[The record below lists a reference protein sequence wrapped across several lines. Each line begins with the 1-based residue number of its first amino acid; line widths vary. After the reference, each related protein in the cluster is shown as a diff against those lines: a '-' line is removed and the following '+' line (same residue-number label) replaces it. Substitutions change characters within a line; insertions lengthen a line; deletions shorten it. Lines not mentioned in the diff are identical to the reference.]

1 MPEINYGLDPI
12 EVIIRLTPDD
22 VIEFNKLND
31 FSIDQIK
38 AYISGKELYCHFQK
52 ISDTEHKIFI
62 PTLNGQFEVIVKW
75 YSVADTYQ
83 AVVDKKKKTIYRT
96 AILTPQADKSISE
109 TCFVKIIDI
118 NEGGKVNRASDEF
131 EELYKRVCRQ
141 TVVSNINI
149 QSQQEIW
156 FKWIEAQ
163 RAIIQKLQEPLEII
177 GKPTVQI
184 KEQSFNDASGNPMI
198 AYEVS
203 VNLKE
208 TITSEYGP
216 LEKAL
221 KDYDIKPSLDKLGFP
236 KKDLFDPDG
245 TILLTNEEIETVLDP
260 LIKSQFSGIF
270 ERENEMQAIIKIE
283 NRVDYEIARM
293 LRKNNLNLKT
303 AIDIESNLLSIYG
316 NPIKYNSQQS
326 KYRQNSKYYL
336 LNIPDEIVKRFHL
349 VRKNIVAKI
358 KKTNALGELEFET
371 IDRVIGRNSDIDTIE
386 NIVRNLKGEILNK
399 FEEYRSQ
406 GYREMTYQVAELFSY
421 ELEKFDEET
430 FDENF
435 QQSIKR
441 SLIPY
446 KDAIEFNPK
455 SNHFIF
461 NFKTKE
467 EFEEYTK
474 FLKSLKQ
481 FKFNRDPESPLFKFK
496 VKTNFIAKKTQKQ
509 LFYDKLSK
517 LRGAEFVSDLNK
529 KEENVSEE
537 TEETS
542 IRKKIKKPDFQ
553 YLGNLNSRLSNLKK
567 LTFYIPSFF
576 PNQKDIAETV
586 KEFLEGNGANKIKFV
601 QANLKGDEAKNSWLV
616 EAVNKI
622 TNPTDE
628 LNGKPVNENLG
639 NFLID
644 TSKASPIV
652 DENKV
657 TVGSEFYHQVKNNE
671 LLKLNESQRKAV
683 LASIHC
689 SDLALLQGPPGTG
702 KTTVIAEIIWQIIS
716 QNQKHKILL
725 TSENNLAVD
734 NALDRL
740 LNVKGVN
747 PKLAD
752 YITLIKPLRFVSVGK
767 PGEASKKKI
776 DEEGAKYSVDRIMLW
791 LDSTYVAEEAD
802 DIEIIEESDEDFE
815 EDEEKGSVENNAV
828 QDWMKRIASRAKN
841 TDPKYSEILKGW
853 AWDLSRPTTE
863 VKILFKEKYFEYC
876 NIIGSTCSSSGSATF
891 KREFSKLSL
900 QKFFIS
906 YLKSEK
912 YKESINDIN
921 YQLKKGF
928 EEDDYSFIDSICRR
942 LRIKEFELTKL
953 LATPTYSFIQSLFFN
968 DINRLN
974 FLKDKIP
981 TPKPLQKLLT
991 RLGFENLDEANAI
1004 LNQSNTI
1011 SFDTVI
1017 MDEASKATPPE
1028 MLLPLCF
1035 GQRSIVIGDHRQLP
1049 PMLNEKDFKEALEDA
1064 GATELAA
1071 EIDQE
1076 FLETSQ
1082 FERMILNENISPTI
1096 LARCNIQYRMHP
1108 DINEVIKQF
1117 YVDDGGLEPADEL
1130 KQNANEIYST
1140 GNSQKPDNVFSR
1152 HHGLYLKD
1160 FISPDVHTIWVNIE
1174 GEEKREGT
1182 SIYNDHEV
1190 EAVQTII
1197 KLIKKADG
1205 YKEFESHWNFIK
1217 DNFKR
1222 LQEQQIGVI
1231 TFYGEQKKKL
1241 KTKLAGI
1248 DKLKINS
1255 VDKFQGMER
1264 NIIIVST
1271 VRSDKQFMTKN
1282 DFNSR
1287 NASRIKHN
1295 QAPMVLLKDL
1305 GANVVAANDDIGF
1318 ARLPQRLNVALS
1330 RAKRLLI
1337 VVGNKNFFEQ
1347 FTDIKGRPLYK
1358 NAISEIQKRGTI
1370 IEANTLSKLLR

>member
-12 EVIIRLTPDD
+12 EVIIRLTPDN

-38 AYISGKELYCHFQK
+38 ADVSGKELYCHFQK

-62 PTLNGQFEVIVKW
+62 PSFNGQFEAIVKW

-83 AVVDKKKKTIYRT
+83 AIVDKKKKTIYRT
-96 AILTPQADKSISE
+96 AILTPQADKSIAE

-118 NEGGKVNRASDEF
+118 NEGGKANRASDEF
-131 EELYKRVCRQ
+131 EELYKSVCKQ
-141 TVVSNINI
+141 TIVSNINI

-177 GKPTVQI
+177 GKPTVKI
-184 KEQSFNDASGNPMI
+184 KEQSFNDAIGRPMI

-208 TITSEYGP
+208 TITSEYVP
-216 LEKAL
+216 LEIAL
-221 KDYDIKPSLDKLGFP
+221 KGYDIKPSLDKLGFP

-260 LIKSQFSGIF
+260 LIKSQFSEIF

-283 NRVDYEIARM
+283 NRIDFEIAR
-293 LRKNNLNLKT
+293 LLWKNNLNLKT

-316 NPIKYNSQQS
+316 NPTKYNNQQS
-326 KYRQNSKYYL
+326 KYRQNSRYYL

-358 KKTNALGELEFET
+358 KKTNPVGELEFET
-371 IDRVIGRNSDIDTIE
+371 IDRLIGPNADIDKIE
-386 NIVRNLKGEILNK
+386 NIVRNLKSEILNK

-406 GYREMTYQVAELFSY
+406 GYRDLTYQVAELFSY
-421 ELEKFDEET
+421 QLENFDEDT

-435 QQSIKR
+435 EQSIKR

-455 SNHFIF
+455 TNHFIF
-461 NFKTKE
+461 NFENKE

-529 KEENVSEE
+529 KEEKVIVE
-537 TEETS
+537 TEETT
-542 IRKKIKKPDFQ
+542 IQKKIKKTDFQ

-586 KEFLEGNGANKIKFV
+586 KQFIEGNGANKVKFV

-622 TNPTDE
+622 TNPTEE
-628 LNGKPVNENLG
+628 LNGKPINENLG

-657 TVGSEFYHQVKNNE
+657 TVGSEFYHKVKNNE

-702 KTTVIAEIIWQIIS
+702 KTTVIAEIIWQIIC
-716 QNQKHKILL
+716 QNQKHKVLL

-747 PKLAD
+747 PNLAD

-767 PGEASKKKI
+767 PGETSKKKI
-776 DEEGAKYSVDRIMLW
+776 DEEGAKYSVDRIMSW
-791 LDSTYVAEEAD
+791 LDSTYVAEETD
-802 DIEIIEESDEDFE
+802 DEVIIEESDEDFE

-828 QDWMKRIASRAKN
+828 QDWMKRIAGRAKN
-841 TDPKYSEILKGW
+841 TDPKYAAALKDW
-853 AWDLSRPTTE
+853 AMELSYPKPE

-900 QKFFIS
+900 QKLFIN

-912 YKESINDIN
+912 YKESISDIN
-921 YQLKKGF
+921 YQLKKGI
-928 EEDDYSFIDSICRR
+928 EDDDFTIVDSICRR
-942 LRIKEFELTKL
+942 LRIKEFELTIL
-953 LATPTYSFIQSLFFN
+953 LATPTYSFIQSLFFS
-968 DINRLN
+968 DINRLS
-974 FLKDKIP
+974 FIKDKIP
-981 TPKPLQKLLT
+981 APRPLPKLLT
-991 RLGFENLDEANAI
+991 RLGFENLDEANTF
-1004 LNQSNTI
+1004 LNQCNTI

-1035 GQRSIVIGDHRQLP
+1035 GKRSIVIGDHRQLP

-1082 FERMILNENISPTI
+1082 FERMILNENISPTVF
-1096 LARCNIQYRMHP
+1096 ARCNIQYRMHP

-1117 YVDDGGLEPADEL
+1117 YIDDGGLEAADEL
-1130 KQNANEIYST
+1130 KQGANENYAT
-1140 GNSQKPDNVFSR
+1140 GNLQKTDNTFSR
-1152 HHGLYLKD
+1152 HHGLNLKG
-1160 FISPDVHTIWVNIE
+1160 FISPDVHTMWVNVE

-1182 SIYNDHEV
+1182 SIYNEHEI
-1190 EAVQTII
+1190 EAVQKII
-1197 KLIKKADG
+1197 KLIKQSEGFND
-1205 YKEFESHWNFIK
+1205 FQSHWDFIK
-1217 DNFKR
+1217 DDFKR

-1271 VRSDKQFMTKN
+1271 VRSDKQFMTKS

-1287 NASRIKHN
+1287 NDFRRKNGQPNIT
-1295 QAPMVLLKDL
+1295 LLEDL
-1305 GANVVAANDDIGF
+1305 GVNVIAANDEIGF
-1318 ARLPQRLNVALS
+1318 AKLPQRLNVALS

-1337 VVGNKNFFEQ
+1337 VVGNKNFFQQ
-1347 FTDIKGRPLYK
+1347 FTDSKGKPLYK
-1358 NAISEIQKRGTI
+1358 NAISEIEKNGKI
-1370 IEANTLSKLLR
+1370 IEANQLSKLLR